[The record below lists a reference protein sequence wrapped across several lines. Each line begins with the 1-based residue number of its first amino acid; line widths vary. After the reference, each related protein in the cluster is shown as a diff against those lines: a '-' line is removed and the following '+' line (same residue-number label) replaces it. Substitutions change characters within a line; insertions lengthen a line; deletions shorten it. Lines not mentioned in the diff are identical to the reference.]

1 MTQRELI
8 EKIYKDLEDVIEE
21 SNNVNYENEERI
33 LKELALLMLYFNVS
47 NNKLQ
52 LSNMQIMK
60 IKNKIFKLI
69 DDIFDDEIEDI
80 IEKMSSSL
88 VSTAHKVERYY
99 GEKVNDDFV
108 NSKFKNKTFKER
120 HSQNSTE
127 VKNKLKSTVFKFI
140 KGGIAIGL
148 IKNSIDKI
156 YKIHKYN
163 IIRLL
168 KTEINRV
175 QNRLFLELNKNK
187 KFRYC
192 SVFERNT
199 CADCKSLDGHIFN
212 YKEALDLIPQHS
224 NCLCYWEVID
234 DKTNYEKYK
243 GILVENASKTLKD
256 SQGLNYNNSN
266 EQSKIRE
273 RVLQNIEKSKIARKA
288 SNYKEFDKK
297 AVRIYAEN
305 NNWMDKSGNIIW
317 PPNKGFEGKPSIKV
331 LDEGTKIDRYGYE
344 GGTFVSPLGVPY
356 SNRALAPGTYNK
368 PYTVYEVIKPVKV
381 KAGEIA
387 PWFNEPGGGIQYE
400 LYVSVEKLIKDGFIR
415 RVEIK

>member
-1 MTQRELI
+1 MNQRELI
-8 EKIYKDLEDVIEE
+8 ENIYKDLEDVIEE
-21 SNNVNYENEERI
+21 SNNVNDENEESI
-33 LKELALLMLYFNVS
+33 LKELALLLLYFNVS

-52 LSNMQIMK
+52 LSNIEILK
-60 IKNKIFKLI
+60 IKNKIFKII
-69 DDIFDDEIEDI
+69 DDIFDDEIEYI
-80 IEKMSSSL
+80 IDKMSNSL
-88 VSTAHKVERYY
+88 ISTAHSVESYY
-99 GEKVNDDFV
+99 GRKVKDDFV

-163 IIRLL
+163 VIRLL

-212 YKEALDLIPQHS
+212 YDEALDLIPQHS

-234 DKTNYEKYK
+234 DKLDNNSEDKGDVTEYEKYK
-243 GILVENASKTLKD
+243 EILGEDGPKTLKD
-256 SQGLNYNNSN
+256 FQELKYNN
-266 EQSKIRE
+266 
-273 RVLQNIEKSKIARKA
+273 IEEWKLTQY
-288 SNYKEFDKK
+288 NYKL
-297 AVRIYAEN
+297 RN
-305 NNWMDKSGNIIW
+305 Q
-317 PPNKGFEGKPSIKV
+317 
-331 LDEGTKIDRYGYE
+331 
-344 GGTFVSPLGVPY
+344 
-356 SNRALAPGTYNK
+356 
-368 PYTVYEVIKPVKV
+368 VI
-381 KAGEIA
+381 
-387 PWFNEPGGGIQYE
+387 NEPGCILKNANKLSVDERKYTSYLFGGNNENGLAKGKAFDSRLGYGISNYTD
-400 LYVSVEKLIKDGFIR
+400 LDKLIKDNIGKYPAIFKADTPHGKKYEVNMVLRGLKNKQAKVKVGIMHDDNGPRLTTVFIDKLK
-415 RVEIK
+415 ESDIKYD

>member
-1 MTQRELI
+1 MTQREFI
-8 EKIYKDLEDVIEE
+8 EKIYKDLEDVIEK
-21 SNNVNYENEERI
+21 SNNVNDENEERI

-52 LSNMQIMK
+52 LSNIQIMK

-80 IEKMSSSL
+80 IEKMSNSL
-88 VSTAHKVERYY
+88 ISTTHKVERYY
-99 GEKVNDDFV
+99 GGKVNADFV

-127 VKNKLKSTVFKFI
+127 IKNKLKSTVFKFI
-140 KGGIAIGL
+140 KGGIAIAL
-148 IKNSIDKI
+148 IKSSIDKI

-212 YKEALDLIPQHS
+212 YDEALDLIPQHP
-224 NCLCYWEVID
+224 NCLCYWEVLD
-234 DKTNYEKYK
+234 DKNDIAEYEKYK
-243 GILVENASKTLKD
+243 EVLGEKAPEDLHSYREIK
-256 SQGLNYNNSN
+256 YN
-266 EQSKIRE
+266 E
-273 RVLQNIEKSKIARKA
+273 
-288 SNYKEFDKK
+288 
-297 AVRIYAEN
+297 
-305 NNWMDKSGNIIW
+305 
-317 PPNKGFEGKPSIKV
+317 
-331 LDEGTKIDRYGYE
+331 
-344 GGTFVSPLGVPY
+344 
-356 SNRALAPGTYNK
+356 SNRWEELKQEYTLLKNSSYLQQRLDYIWKEDSEFIPTNTIIEHVKIIAGNGSDVELRSRDDLSAKFGGEPEKWSKKVGKIESEKYTFDVHWNEYN
-368 PYTVYEVIKPVKV
+368 
-381 KAGEIA
+381 
-387 PWFNEPGGGIQYE
+387 GIQYWM
-400 LYVSVEKLIKDGFIR
+400 KLKYR
-415 RVEIK
+415 KERK